1 MTAPRVLMVCMGN
14 ICRSPTAE
22 VVLRA
27 LAARLAPELA
37 LEVDSA
43 GTHDFHVGDPP
54 DRRSQAAAR
63 ARGYDLSALRG
74 RQLEAPDFQRF
85 DYVLVADTQNLHE
98 ARLLMPANPRARL
111 QRLLDYAPGQPLRDL
126 PDPYYG
132 GPGDFELV
140 LDLCEQA
147 ARGLLQYLQSAAA
160 DPRERRA

>member
-1 MTAPRVLMVCMGN
+1 MTAARVLMVCMGN

-74 RQLEAPDFQRF
+74 RQLEARDFQRF